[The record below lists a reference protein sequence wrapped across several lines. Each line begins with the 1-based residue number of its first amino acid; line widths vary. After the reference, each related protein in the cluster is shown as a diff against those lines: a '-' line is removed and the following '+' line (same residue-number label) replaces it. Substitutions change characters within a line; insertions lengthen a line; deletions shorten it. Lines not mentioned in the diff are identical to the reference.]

1 MSVRA
6 VTLAVACLLAGT
18 ALAAPPNGTYSAEI
32 GGGNEIYLPVATWG
46 QQIAGGGLVGDMN
59 FSTEVDA
66 VGRITGAGTIDVN
79 GLGGIATGSG
89 PMLVTGKLAG
99 PVRRAAIKMDV
110 AMK

>member
-18 ALAAPPNGTYSAEI
+18 ALAAPPNGT
-32 GGGNEIYLPVATWG
+32 YLPVATWG

-110 AMK
+110 AMQATLDV